1 MLQDGWFVFDIVF
14 FFYHKGETSSG
25 KSSIIN
31 GILGEK
37 ILPTGITATTTRVCR
52 IKYAKEL
59 LVSARDQNDKKDIK
73 RISVKSTKQMADEV
87 KNMASTDNSKIS
99 FVDIFMPV
107 RFQQVK
113 GKIFACLT
121 YHCIGQPILEPF
133 LCKKNFNCKWLISYL
148 YRGIE

>member
-1 MLQDGWFVFDIVF
+1 MLQDACFVFDIVF

-113 GKIFACLT
+113 GKNICM
-121 YHCIGQPILEPF
+121 
-133 LCKKNFNCKWLISYL
+133 FNLSL
-148 YRGIE
+148 YRSTYFGAFPL